1 MNGKKS
7 LVIISQIITDMPP
20 QTTASETV
28 VSQRKEEIIKEAKRI
43 EESSLYSSKGHFSAA
58 AFWRRLHFYLGLP
71 ATVLAAVA
79 AASAFSQF
87 DSGHTVGGWI
97 SICVAALSGLSTFL
111 NPNEKAVSHLAAANN
126 FDALQSKARIFW
138 TVDCRGNDS
147 DQVLTNR
154 LKDLAEEKSELN
166 RKSPQIPRFAY
177 ITAKKGIAAGE
188 ADYRVDKPAS

>member
-7 LVIISQIITDMPP
+7 LVIISQVMTNMIQ
-20 QTTASETV
+20 QTTANESV
-28 VSQRKEEIIKEAKRI
+28 VSERKEEIIKEAKRI
-43 EESSLYSSKGHFSAA
+43 EESSLYSSKGHFAAA

-71 ATVLAAVA
+71 ATILAAVA

-97 SICVAALSGLSTFL
+97 SIGVAALSGLSTFL
-111 NPNEKAVSHLAAANN
+111 NPNEKAASHFAAANN

-138 TVDCRGNDS
+138 TVDCRGKDT
-147 DQVLTNR
+147 DQVIANR

-188 ADYRVDKPAS
+188 ADYRVDKPKA

>member
-1 MNGKKS
+1 
-7 LVIISQIITDMPP
+7 MPS
-20 QTTASETV
+20 QTTTGETIA
-28 VSQRKEEIIKEAKRI
+28 SQRKEEIVKEGKRI
-43 EESSLYSSKGHFSAA
+43 EESSLYSSKAHFCAA
-58 AFWRRLHFYLGLP
+58 ALWRRLHFYLGLP
-71 ATVLAAVA
+71 ATLLAAVA

-87 DSGHTVGGWI
+87 DTGHSVGGWI
-97 SICVAALSGLSTFL
+97 SICVAALSALSTFL
-111 NPNEKAVSHLAAANN
+111 NPNEKAAAHFVAGNN

-177 ITAKKGIAAGE
+177 IAAKKSIQAGE
-188 ADYRVDKPAS
+188 ADYHVDKPAS

>member
-1 MNGKKS
+1 
-7 LVIISQIITDMPP
+7 MPA
-20 QTTASETV
+20 QTTTGETV
-28 VSQRKEEIIKEAKRI
+28 VSQRKDEIVKEAKRI

-58 AFWRRLHFYLGLP
+58 AFWRKLHFWLGLP
-71 ATVLAAVA
+71 ATVLAAIA

-87 DSGHTVGGWI
+87 DSGHMIGGWI
-97 SICVAALSGLSTFL
+97 SICVAVLSALSTFL
-111 NPNEKAVSHLAAANN
+111 NPNEKAASHFAAANN
-126 FDALQSKARIFW
+126 FDALQSRARIFW

-177 ITAKKGIAAGE
+177 KAAKKGIAAGE
-188 ADYRVDKPAS
+188 ADYKVDKPQA

>member
-1 MNGKKS
+1 MPQATTIGEA
-7 LVIISQIITDMPP
+7 VI
-20 QTTASETV
+20 
-28 VSQRKEEIIKEAKRI
+28 SQRKDEIIKEAKRI
-43 EESSLYSSKGHFSAA
+43 EESSLYSSKGHFAAA

-87 DSGHTVGGWI
+87 DAGNTVGGWI
-97 SICVAALSGLSTFL
+97 SICVAALSGLGTFL
-111 NPNEKAVSHLAAANN
+111 NPNEKAASHFAAGNN

-154 LKDLAEEKSELN
+154 LKDLAEDKSELN

-177 ITAKKGIAAGE
+177 KAARKGIEAGE
-188 ADYRVDKPAS
+188 ADYKVDKPTA

>member
-1 MNGKKS
+1 
-7 LVIISQIITDMPP
+7 
-20 QTTASETV
+20 
-28 VSQRKEEIIKEAKRI
+28 
-43 EESSLYSSKGHFSAA
+43 
-58 AFWRRLHFYLGLP
+58 LGLP
-71 ATVLAAVA
+71 TTVLAAIA

-87 DSGHTVGGWI
+87 DSGHTVRGWI
-97 SICVAALSGLSTFL
+97 SVCVAALSGLSTFL
-111 NPNEKAVSHLAAANN
+111 NPNEKAASHFAAANS

-166 RKSPQIPRFAY
+166 HKSPQIPRFAY

-188 ADYRVDKPAS
+188 ADYRVDKPNA

>member
-1 MNGKKS
+1 M
-7 LVIISQIITDMPP
+7 LP
-20 QTTASETV
+20 QTTGSETV
-28 VSQRKEEIIKEAKRI
+28 VSQRKDEIIKEAKRI

-58 AFWRRLHFYLGLP
+58 AFWRRLHFLLGLP
-71 ATVLAAVA
+71 ATVLAAIA

-87 DSGHTVGGWI
+87 DGGHTLGGWI

-111 NPNEKAVSHLAAANN
+111 NPNDKAAFHFAAANN

-154 LKDLAEEKSELN
+154 LKDLVSEKSELN
-166 RKSPQIPRFAY
+166 SKSPQIPKFAY
-177 ITAKKGIAAGE
+177 KVAKKGIAAGE
-188 ADYRVDKPAS
+188 ADYKVDKPGV